1 MVITNIEMI
10 TQYIQDKTRSTH
22 MHKQYFIFYL
32 TKIYLTDVVKIYL
45 KDKYKYKMYIF
56 VFYLQLSLG
65 KYCFGEFLKMMRYQ
79 GKYCFGEFLKMM
91 RYQGKY
97 CFGDFL
103 KIMQY

>member
-22 MHKQYFIFYL
+22 MHKQLQTIFYFL
-32 TKIYLTDVVKIYL
+32 FNKDLFNWCGKDLFEGQIQIQNVYICVSFAIVFGKIL
-45 KDKYKYKMYIF
+45 
-56 VFYLQLSLG
+56 
-65 KYCFGEFLKMMRYQ
+65 FGEFLKMMWYQ

-97 CFGDFL
+97 CLVTF
-103 KIMQY
+103 